1 MNKYRLFVDP
11 EKEEMWI
18 NRIQQDGYRLVSNT
32 LDFIYTFEETDEK
45 YITRTDYQNHM
56 SKEKYDEY
64 LNIHEEF
71 GWEHIRGGRFGM
83 TQQIWS
89 KIEDGNDT
97 LFSDRDSKINFY
109 KRQMNFTGSLAFLF
123 LIYSFIFEPVTG
135 NNLFLTSGLW
145 DMQGIEFWR
154 AFLFELPFAIMRF
167 LPAILFP
174 IAAVLFFVS
183 YYKLDQ
189 AKKAL
194 EKEK

>member
-1 MNKYRLFVDP
+1 MNKYRLFIDP

-18 NRIQQDGYRLVSNT
+18 NKIQQDGYRLVSNT
-32 LDFIYTFEETDEK
+32 LDFIYTFEETD
-45 YITRTDYQNHM
+45 
-56 SKEKYDEY
+56 
-64 LNIHEEF
+64 EEF

-145 DMQGIEFWR
+145 DMQGTEFWR

>member
-123 LIYSFIFEPVTG
+123 LIYSFIFELVTG

-145 DMQGIEFWR
+145 DMQGTEFWR

>member
-1 MNKYRLFVDP
+1 MNKYRLFIDP
-11 EKEEMWI
+11 EKEEIWI
-18 NRIQQDGYRLVSNT
+18 NKIQQNGYRLVSNT

-145 DMQGIEFWR
+145 DMQGTEFWR

>member
-1 MNKYRLFVDP
+1 MNKYRLFIDS

-18 NRIQQDGYRLVSNT
+18 NKIQQDGYRLVSNT

-64 LNIHEEF
+64 LIIHEEF

-145 DMQGIEFWR
+145 DMQGTEFWR

>member
-1 MNKYRLFVDP
+1 MNKYRLFIDP

-18 NRIQQDGYRLVSNT
+18 NKIQQDGYRLVSNM

-145 DMQGIEFWR
+145 DMQGTEFWR

-183 YYKLDQ
+183 YYKSDQ

>member
-1 MNKYRLFVDP
+1 MNKYRLFIDP
-11 EKEEMWI
+11 EKEEIWI
-18 NRIQQDGYRLVSNT
+18 NKIQQDGYRLVSNT

-135 NNLFLTSGLW
+135 NNFFLTSGLW
-145 DMQGIEFWR
+145 DMQGTEFWR

>member
-1 MNKYRLFVDP
+1 MNKYRLFIDP

-18 NRIQQDGYRLVSNT
+18 NKIQQDGYRLVSNT
-32 LDFIYTFEETDEK
+32 FDFIYTFEETDEK

-123 LIYSFIFEPVTG
+123 LIYSFIFELVTG

-145 DMQGIEFWR
+145 DMQGTEFWR

>member
-1 MNKYRLFVDP
+1 MNKYRLFIDP

-18 NRIQQDGYRLVSNT
+18 NKIQQGGYRLVSNT

-145 DMQGIEFWR
+145 DMQGTEFWR

>member
-1 MNKYRLFVDP
+1 MNKYRLFIDP

-18 NRIQQDGYRLVSNT
+18 NKIQQDGYRLVSNT

-56 SKEKYDEY
+56 SKERYDEY

-145 DMQGIEFWR
+145 DMQGTEFWR

>member
-1 MNKYRLFVDP
+1 MNKYRLFIDP

-18 NRIQQDGYRLVSNT
+18 NKIQQDGYRLVSNT

-123 LIYSFIFEPVTG
+123 LIYSFIFELVTG

-145 DMQGIEFWR
+145 DMQGTEFWR

>member
-83 TQQIWS
+83 T
-89 KIEDGNDT
+89 
-97 LFSDRDSKINFY
+97 
-109 KRQMNFTGSLAFLF
+109 
-123 LIYSFIFEPVTG
+123 
-135 NNLFLTSGLW
+135 
-145 DMQGIEFWR
+145 
-154 AFLFELPFAIMRF
+154 
-167 LPAILFP
+167 
-174 IAAVLFFVS
+174 
-183 YYKLDQ
+183 
-189 AKKAL
+189 
-194 EKEK
+194 

>member
-1 MNKYRLFVDP
+1 MNKYRLFIDP
-11 EKEEMWI
+11 EKEEIWI
-18 NRIQQDGYRLVSNT
+18 NKIQQDGYRLVSNT

-45 YITRTDYQNHM
+45 YITRTYYQNHM

-145 DMQGIEFWR
+145 DMQGTEFWR

>member
-1 MNKYRLFVDP
+1 MNKYRLFIDP
-11 EKEEMWI
+11 EKEEIWI
-18 NRIQQDGYRLVSNT
+18 NKIQQDGYRLVSNT

-71 GWEHIRGGRFGM
+71 CWEHIRGGRFGM

-145 DMQGIEFWR
+145 DMQGTEFWR

>member
-18 NRIQQDGYRLVSNT
+18 NKIQQDGYRLVSNT

-123 LIYSFIFEPVTG
+123 LIYSFIFETVTG

-145 DMQGIEFWR
+145 DMQGTEFWR

>member
-1 MNKYRLFVDP
+1 MNKYRLFIDP
-11 EKEEMWI
+11 EKEEIWI
-18 NRIQQDGYRLVSNT
+18 NKIQQDGYRLVSNT

-145 DMQGIEFWR
+145 DMQGTEFWR

>member
-1 MNKYRLFVDP
+1 MNKYRLFIDP
-11 EKEEMWI
+11 EKEEIWI
-18 NRIQQDGYRLVSNT
+18 NKIQQDGYRLVSNM

-145 DMQGIEFWR
+145 DMQGTEFWR

>member
-1 MNKYRLFVDP
+1 MNKYRLFIDS

-18 NRIQQDGYRLVSNT
+18 NKIQQDGYRLVSNT

-145 DMQGIEFWR
+145 DMQGTEFWR

>member
-1 MNKYRLFVDP
+1 MNKYRLFIDP
-11 EKEEMWI
+11 EKEEIWV
-18 NRIQQDGYRLVSNT
+18 NKIQQDGYRLVSNT

-145 DMQGIEFWR
+145 DMQGTEFWR

>member
-1 MNKYRLFVDP
+1 MNKYRLFIDP

-18 NRIQQDGYRLVSNT
+18 NKIQQDGYRLVSNT

-145 DMQGIEFWR
+145 DMQGTEFWR

>member
-1 MNKYRLFVDP
+1 
-11 EKEEMWI
+11 
-18 NRIQQDGYRLVSNT
+18 
-32 LDFIYTFEETDEK
+32 
-45 YITRTDYQNHM
+45 
-56 SKEKYDEY
+56 
-64 LNIHEEF
+64 
-71 GWEHIRGGRFGM
+71 
-83 TQQIWS
+83 
-89 KIEDGNDT
+89 
-97 LFSDRDSKINFY
+97 
-109 KRQMNFTGSLAFLF
+109 MNFTGSLAFLF
-123 LIYSFIFEPVTG
+123 LIYSFIFELVTS

-145 DMQGIEFWR
+145 DMQGTEFWR

>member
-1 MNKYRLFVDP
+1 MNKYRLFIDP

-18 NRIQQDGYRLVSNT
+18 NKIQQDGYRLVSNT

-71 GWEHIRGGRFGM
+71 GWEHIRGSRFGM

-123 LIYSFIFEPVTG
+123 LIYSFIFELVTG

-145 DMQGIEFWR
+145 DMQGTEFWR

>member
-1 MNKYRLFVDP
+1 MNKYRLFIDP
-11 EKEEMWI
+11 EKEEIWI
-18 NRIQQDGYRLVSNT
+18 NKIQQDGYRLVSNT

-109 KRQMNFTGSLAFLF
+109 KRQMYFTGSLAFLF

-145 DMQGIEFWR
+145 DMQGTEFWR

>member
-145 DMQGIEFWR
+145 DMQGTEFWR

>member
-1 MNKYRLFVDP
+1 MNKYRLFIDP

-18 NRIQQDGYRLVSNT
+18 NKIQQDGYRLVSNM

-145 DMQGIEFWR
+145 DMQGTEFWR

>member
-1 MNKYRLFVDP
+1 MNKYRLFIDP

-18 NRIQQDGYRLVSNT
+18 NKIQQEGYRLVSNT

-145 DMQGIEFWR
+145 DMQGTEFWR

>member
-1 MNKYRLFVDP
+1 MNKYRLFIDP
-11 EKEEMWI
+11 EKEEIWI
-18 NRIQQDGYRLVSNT
+18 NKIQQDGYRLVSNT

-89 KIEDGNDT
+89 KIEDGNDK

-145 DMQGIEFWR
+145 DMQGTEFWR